1 MDPAQFIEGR
11 SRETEI
17 RRDGRGRWFN
27 GEDEISHPILA
38 RSFDS
43 WVDRAEDGRFCLS
56 NAINWAYV
64 EIEGPAYFVKD
75 VDLGPEGIGLV
86 LSGDLHTSR
95 STRPRSARGRRV
107 RSGVPSEKAA
117 VPRASTITP
126 SAR

>member
-17 RRDGRGRWFN
+17 RRDARGRWFN

-38 RSFDS
+38 RSFDG

-64 EIEGPAYFVKD
+64 EIDGPADFVKD
-75 VDLGPEGIGLV
+75 VDLGPEGIGRLSSRRPPRAARPGIA
-86 LSGDLHTSR
+86 LSG
-95 STRPRSARGRRV
+95 ARGCALVCR
-107 RSGVPSEKAA
+107 P
-117 VPRASTITP
+117 
-126 SAR
+126 